1 MLAVQGVLQAFA
13 NSEIGSKSGLAQLDI
28 ATARFALWIG
38 VKGVA
43 LASQLCIRK
52 TFTNW
57 TRDTVSAFLV
67 AANLII
73 SEDAKRF
80 RFAPELAP
88 GAKTTPHLFI

>member
-1 MLAVQGVLQAFA
+1 MLQVFA

-28 ATARFALWIG
+28 ATARFAFWIG

-57 TRDTVSAFLV
+57 MRDTVSAFWSL
-67 AANLII
+67 LT
-73 SEDAKRF
+73 
-80 RFAPELAP
+80 L
-88 GAKTTPHLFI
+88 